1 MTSPALDDRP
11 EDQLDPAMERV
22 QRKLRRLL
30 AVSGLIMVAG
40 LVAVF
45 AAIFYRLSVV
55 DKAMPKVAEEA
66 SVALPAGAEVRS
78 ASATGDALT
87 LLITGSDGATQVL
100 VVDLATGRTVS
111 TVTLETKAE

>member
-1 MTSPALDDRP
+1 MASSALDDKP
-11 EDQLDPAMERV
+11 EQELDPAMERV

-45 AAIFYRLSVV
+45 AAIFYRLSVA
-55 DKAMPKVAEEA
+55 DKAMPKAAGELQ
-66 SVALPAGAEVRS
+66 VALPAGTELRS
-78 ASATGDALT
+78 ATATGDRLT
-87 LLITGSDGATQVL
+87 LVIAAPDGGTEVR

-111 TVTLETKAE
+111 TVTLTTAGN

>member
-1 MTSPALDDRP
+1 
-11 EDQLDPAMERV
+11 MERV

-45 AAIFYRLSVV
+45 AAIFYRLSVA
-55 DKAMPKVAEEA
+55 DKAMPKAVADLQ
-66 SVALPAGAEVRS
+66 VPLPAGAELQS
-78 ASATGDALT
+78 ASATGDRLT
-87 LLITGSDGATQVL
+87 LVIAAPGGATEIR

-111 TVTLETKAE
+111 TVRLTTDGN